1 MYLVGLTGGIAAGKT
16 SVAKRWVELG
26 GLEIDAD
33 VLARKALDAGTPGL
47 AKVLEQFGSDLLLAD
62 GNLDRQKLAEVVFN
76 APEKRKKLEEI
87 VHPIV
92 RELAAQAL
100 ADAPAGSILIY
111 TVPLLVE
118 ASVDLPFDFVVTV
131 EAPVDKQVERMVKTR
146 GMTAQQAGARIAA
159 QASAA
164 ERANSADVILN
175 SNQTLGR
182 LLDDAEALWNEI
194 ERKAAAKHGA
204 D

>member
-33 VLARKALDAGTPGL
+33 VLARRALDPGTPGL

-100 ADAPAGSILIY
+100 ADAPEGSILIY

-146 GMTAQQAGARIAA
+146 GMTAQQASARIAA

>member
-62 GNLDRQKLAEVVFN
+62 GNLDRQKLADVVFSS
-76 APEKRKKLEEI
+76 PEKRKKLEEI

-131 EAPVDKQVERMVKTR
+131 EAPVDKQIERMVKTR
-146 GMTAQQAGARIAA
+146 GMTAQQASARIAA

-175 SNQTLGR
+175 SNQSLGR

>member
-62 GNLDRQKLAEVVFN
+62 GNLDRQKLAEVVFS

-131 EAPVDKQVERMVKTR
+131 EAPVDKQIERMVKTR
-146 GMTAQQAGARIAA
+146 GMTAQQASARIAA

-164 ERANSADVILN
+164 ERANRADVILN
-175 SNQTLGR
+175 SNQSLGR

>member
-146 GMTAQQAGARIAA
+146 GMTAQQASARIAA

>member
-1 MYLVGLTGGIAAGKT
+1 VYLVGLTGGIAAGKT
-16 SVAKRWVELG
+16 LVAKRWVELG

-33 VLARKALDAGTPGL
+33 VLARRALDPGTPGL

-100 ADAPAGSILIY
+100 ADAPEGSILIY

-146 GMTAQQAGARIAA
+146 GMTAQQASARIAA

-164 ERANSADVILN
+164 ERANRADVILN
-175 SNQTLGR
+175 SNQSLGR

>member
-62 GNLDRQKLAEVVFN
+62 GNLDRQKLAEVVFS

-131 EAPVDKQVERMVKTR
+131 EAPVDKQIERMVKTR
-146 GMTAQQAGARIAA
+146 GMTAQQASARIAA

-175 SNQTLGR
+175 SNQSLGR

>member
-1 MYLVGLTGGIAAGKT
+1 VYLVGLTGGIAAGKT

-33 VLARKALDAGTPGL
+33 VLARRALDPGTPGL

-100 ADAPAGSILIY
+100 ADAPEGSILIY

-146 GMTAQQAGARIAA
+146 GMTAQQASARIAA

-164 ERANSADVILN
+164 ERANRADVILN
-175 SNQTLGR
+175 SNQSLGR

>member
-146 GMTAQQAGARIAA
+146 GMTAQQASARIAA

-175 SNQTLGR
+175 SNQSLGR

>member
-146 GMTAQQAGARIAA
+146 GMTAQQASARIAA

-164 ERANSADVILN
+164 ERANRADVILN
-175 SNQTLGR
+175 SNQSLGR